1 MDVFYLER
9 ELCKLFKSK
18 NKEFTITFNI
28 NSKEVTIYVRYF
40 RDWDSQK
47 EKVVLDKFWKTFYH

>member
-18 NKEFTITFNI
+18 NKEFTITFDI
-28 NSKEVTIYVRYF
+28 NSRSYNLRT
-40 RDWDSQK
+40 
-47 EKVVLDKFWKTFYH
+47 LL